1 MLETLPVLSA
11 KVVYN
16 PYAKHPKFFRL
27 VFIFSSALKSC
38 YIYIILVYT
47 IKKFAR
53 RSCYVHVVVLIFCQF
68 LVTMGMCLYR
78 KTGFAVKVSHSQS
91 CSDK

>member
-38 YIYIILVYT
+38 YIYIYIILLYT

-53 RSCYVHVVVLIFCQF
+53 RSCYVHVVVLIFLSF
-68 LVTMGMCLYR
+68 
-78 KTGFAVKVSHSQS
+78 
-91 CSDK
+91 

>member
-53 RSCYVHVVVLIFCQF
+53 RSCYVHVVVLIFLSVF
-68 LVTMGMCLYR
+68 SHNGNVLVSEDRFC
-78 KTGFAVKVSHSQS
+78 
-91 CSDK
+91 C